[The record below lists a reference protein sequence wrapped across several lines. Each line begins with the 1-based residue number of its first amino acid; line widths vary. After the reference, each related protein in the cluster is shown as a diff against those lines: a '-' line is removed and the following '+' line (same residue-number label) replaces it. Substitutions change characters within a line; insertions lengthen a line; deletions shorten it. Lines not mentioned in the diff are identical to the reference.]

1 MVLIVNSQLRDYGG
15 HLFHNTLALCRG
27 LEQSGVKW
35 LVIGNRDAKPECFSL
50 AHFLPYFPRFV
61 YEELDGIGPGK
72 VLPFFRRAVQYKAL
86 LLNLFERQ
94 LQLAKG
100 DLILV
105 HSPREFEFLGWTLFL
120 RDHIELFYGKDIQI
134 VLFTLTDYQQPP
146 ILRSIFL
153 REIFRFCLRTL
164 KSLPVRVRVGTASEL
179 LKLELEKIG
188 RLEVELFPDLAVGIT
203 ELPEVPRDDV
213 VDVVY
218 LGGARYTKGFDLLV
232 DAIEYLRANA
242 SFFTKTRFWIQS
254 NVERGMRE
262 DVVRRALAKLLR
274 LAAECDAIKIVEGPL
289 PMEAYYRLV
298 AQSDVIVLPYRNQFY
313 RRLVSGPFV
322 EALFFGRVP
331 VVPQGTW
338 MAHEASK
345 YGLGG
350 LTFRSNSV
358 TGLSQ
363 ALARVV
369 ANLDV
374 FMKKVEEVS
383 ALWRRY
389 HNAENFIKCLL
400 PGASQLS
407 RKKAE
412 DEG

>member
-1 MVLIVNSQLRDYGG
+1 MVVIVNSQLRDHGG

-27 LEQSGVKW
+27 LEQFGVKW
-35 LVIGNRDAKPECFSL
+35 LVIGNMDAKSECFSL
-50 AHFLPYFPRFV
+50 THFLPYFPRFV
-61 YEELDGIGPGK
+61 YEGLDGVGPGK
-72 VLPFFRRAVQYKAL
+72 VLPFLRRAVQCKAL
-86 LLNLFERQ
+86 LLDLFGRQ

-100 DLILV
+100 DLVLV

-120 RDHIELFYGKDIQI
+120 RDHIELFCGKDVQV

-164 KSLPVRVRVGTASEL
+164 RSLPVRVRVGTASAL

-188 RLEVELFPDLAVGIT
+188 RLEIELFPDLAVGIT
-203 ELPEVPRDDV
+203 ELPEVPPDDV

-232 DAIEYLRANA
+232 DAIEYLRTDA
-242 SFFTKTRFWIQS
+242 SFFRKTRFWIQS

-262 DVVRRALAKLLR
+262 ELVRRALAKLLR
-274 LAAECDAIKIVEGPL
+274 LAAECDAVQIVQGPL
-289 PMEAYYRLV
+289 PTEEYYRLV
-298 AQSDVIVLPYRNQFY
+298 AQSDVIVLPYRSQFY

-322 EALFFGRVP
+322 EALIFGRVP
-331 VVPQGTW
+331 VIPQGTW
-338 MAHEASK
+338 MAREASK
-345 YGLGG
+345 YGLEG
-350 LTFRSNSV
+350 LAFRPNSV
-358 TGLSQ
+358 TSLCQ
-363 ALARVV
+363 VLARVI

-374 FMKKVEEVS
+374 FRKKVKEAS
-383 ALWRRY
+383 AFWRQY
-389 HNAENFIKCLL
+389 HNAENFVRCLL
-400 PGASQLS
+400 PSASQLS

-412 DEG
+412 GEG